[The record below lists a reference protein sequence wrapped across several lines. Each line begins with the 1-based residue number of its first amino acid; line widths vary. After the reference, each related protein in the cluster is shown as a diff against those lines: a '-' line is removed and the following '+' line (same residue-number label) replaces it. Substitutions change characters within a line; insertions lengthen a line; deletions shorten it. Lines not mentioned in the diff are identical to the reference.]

1 MDASRPGWAAQTLR
15 RSPFL
20 ALHPERYQ
28 IEKQLRMAI
37 RDAVNRS
44 TRKPFSW
51 GGLAGYQQLAA
62 IDQALSQLITVD
74 PESTY
79 FQQLSQQVRRALDKN
94 RTLAKNVQ
102 EAHQWLRQIA
112 AVLRYPRRSHA
123 DDLVDSRHVTRE
135 MQQLLQRFTPD
146 PKYQRPQRAIKHKLQ
161 YTWNLYGPDLLHTYD
176 IPGLPPDN
184 LHIESLFGRLRRH
197 QRRVSGR
204 KSTRPLRE
212 FGHYQ
217 VLFSAD
223 SQADL
228 LHHLRTVP
236 LAEYRKHR
244 QQLENAET
252 TRRFIHC
259 LHRDAAGTM
268 QHLVNSYANLSTPL
282 KHAVCS
288 I

>member
-1 MDASRPGWAAQTLR
+1 MDASRPGWAAQTKR

-20 ALHPERYQ
+20 ALHPERYKL
-28 IEKQLRMAI
+28 EKQLRMAI
-37 RDAVNRS
+37 RDAVNRNS
-44 TRKPFSW
+44 RKPFYW
-51 GGLAGYQQLAA
+51 GGLAGYQQLEA
-62 IDQALSQLITVD
+62 IDQALSQLTRMD
-74 PESTY
+74 PASAYLE
-79 FQQLSQQVRRALDKN
+79 QLAMQVRRALNKN

-112 AVLRYPRRSHA
+112 AVLRYPPKSFA
-123 DDLVDSRHVTRE
+123 DGPLNSQHVARE
-135 MQQLLQRFTPD
+135 MQDLLKRFTPD
-146 PKYQRPQRAIKHKLQ
+146 PKYQRPQSAIKHKLQ
-161 YTWNLYGPDLLHTYD
+161 YTWNLYGPDLLHTFD

-184 LHIESLFGRLRRH
+184 LQIESLFGRLRRH

-204 KSTRPLRE
+204 KSTSPLRE

-217 VLFSAD
+217 VLFCAD

-259 LHRDAAGTM
+259 LHRDAEGTM
-268 QHLVNSYANLSTPL
+268 QRLVNSYPNLSTPP
-282 KHAVCS
+282 KHITCS